1 MLVISAKS
9 GQLGNRLLLFANFI
23 AFARENKFTVLNPAF
38 EEYAEFFQSTA
49 KDFLCCYPA
58 PLLSIPGNKKIRQYY
73 YNFNRSLVE
82 SGRFNTIDIKRD
94 KPFNWSRSNIVEQ
107 LKPKSLN
114 FFKGWLFRDGWFVDE
129 TANLRKHSDAIRAYF
144 QPLKKY
150 QENIAKLISNIRNG
164 TDILIGVHIRQGDYR
179 QHQDGR
185 YFYQAEQY
193 LKVMESVQALFS
205 DKQVTFLICSNEK
218 QEADFFQH
226 LSYVYGN
233 NHIIEDMYALA
244 ECDYIIGPPS
254 SYTMWAS
261 FYGERPLYMIR
272 DVNKALELKDFVHY
286 YQWQGLFH
294 YNDDW
299 SKSFWEWT
307 H

>member
-23 AFARENKFTVLNPAF
+23 AFAIENTLTVLNPAF
-38 EEYAEFFQSTA
+38 EEYAEFFQGTA
-49 KDFLCCYPA
+49 QNILCCYP
-58 PLLSIPGNKKIRQYY
+58 PLPVLLPGNRKLRKFY
-73 YNFNRSLVE
+73 YNLNSYLSE
-82 SGRFNTIDIKRD
+82 NGRFHAVEIKRD
-94 KPFNWSRSNIVEQ
+94 KPFNWRDSNIAEQ
-107 LKPKSLN
+107 VKSKSIH
-114 FFKGWLFRDGWFVDE
+114 FFKGWLFRDGWFVAE
-129 TANLRKHSDAIRAYF
+129 TANLRKHGDAIRTYF
-144 QPLKKY
+144 QPLQKY
-150 QENIAKLISNIRNG
+150 QKNIAKLISNIRNK
-164 TDILIGVHIRQGDYR
+164 TDILIGIHIRQGDYQ
-179 QHQDGR
+179 QHQNGR

-193 LKVMESVQALFS
+193 VKVMESAQMLFS
-205 DKQVTFLICSNEK
+205 DKKITFLICSNEK
-218 QEADFFQH
+218 HEIHHFQH
-226 LSYVYGN
+226 LSYVFGN

-272 DVNKALELKDFVHY
+272 DVNKALERKDFVHF
-286 YQWQGLFH
+286 YQWQGIFH